1 MVWQLDLY
9 VVILFC
15 GAVVAGAVAVTAWKR
30 PVAAG
35 GRSLAFLMAA
45 IFVWSLAAAIEA
57 AAVGDPAKIFW
68 SKAEYLGIA
77 TTPLLLFLFAL
88 RYSRST
94 VWLTTWKR
102 LLLWT
107 VPVATFGLAVTNDW
121 HHLIWTGFSQATD
134 TEIHLL
140 VYHHGPFF
148 WIHVAYSYSLLI
160 ITSILILKTYSRAR
174 DIHRRQALA
183 LLFALPWPWLG
194 NLIYLAG
201 LTASAGHDFTSLGF
215 TMAGL
220 FLLWGMYRLQLVDL
234 IPVAREKVIESMSE
248 SLIVLDEMGRVAA
261 MNPSAHELLA
271 EIGAPNGKA
280 PASRIVG
287 TPASALFSSWP
298 ELAGQLLRPSAGQ
311 KELTWREGERARFY
325 NLQLSPLVG
334 GTGDVSGWV
343 AVLNDVTQLKQA
355 ETSAVL
361 ARRIAETLQE
371 AGLALSST
379 LDSKETSGMI
389 LKLIQKV
396 IPFDAGAFLVAERP
410 ELRLAGL
417 EGIAEGSNLIGQTYP
432 IAGCQLC
439 NLVVQH
445 RRPLITESIRRE
457 DILLPLPLDFDVRSY
472 LGVPIVFQDH
482 VTGLLAL
489 YSRSV
494 NHFAPGDIRVAELF
508 ANQAAIALQNS
519 RLFRQMSELA
529 VTDNLTGLANRR
541 GFFELAQKEVDRAH
555 RYKRS
560 LCLVMFDIDDFKKVN
575 DTYGHLIGD
584 QVLRVLASTVRKATR
599 TTDTVC
605 RFGGDEF
612 LIIMPEAGQEQ
623 AMATAERLR
632 QKISTE
638 MIVVTA
644 TGQLSLTISLGVV
657 SLDGG
662 AHETVERVIERADAA
677 MYKAKAAGKNRVST

>member
-1 MVWQLDLY
+1 MAWQLDFY
-9 VVILFC
+9 VITLFC

-30 PVAAG
+30 PVTAG
-35 GRSLAFLMAA
+35 GRNLAFLMAA
-45 IFVWSLAAAIEA
+45 IFGWALTAAIEA
-57 AAVGDPAKIFW
+57 AAVADTAKIIW

-88 RYSRST
+88 RYSRSSA
-94 VWLTTWKR
+94 WLTPWKR
-102 LLLWT
+102 VLLWT
-107 VPVATFGLAVTNDW
+107 VPLATLGLAATNEW
-121 HHLIWTGFSQATD
+121 HHLIWTGFSPATD

-160 ITSILILKTYSRAR
+160 ITTILILKTYSRAR
-174 DIHRRQALA
+174 DIQRRQALA

-194 NLIYLAG
+194 NLVYLAG
-201 LTASAGHDFTSLGF
+201 LTASAGHDYTSLGF
-215 TMAGL
+215 TLAGL

-234 IPVAREKVIESMSE
+234 IPVAREKVIESMGE
-248 SLIVLDEMGRVAA
+248 SLIVLDELGRVATI
-261 MNPSAHELLA
+261 NPSAHDLLA
-271 EIGAPNGKA
+271 EIGAPNGNA
-280 PASRIVG
+280 PATRIIG

-298 ELAGQLLRPSAGQ
+298 ELAGHLMRPSAGQ
-311 KELTWREGERARFY
+311 RELTWGEGERARFY
-325 NLQLSPLVG
+325 NLQLSPLAG
-334 GTGDVSGWV
+334 GTEEVSGWV
-343 AVLNDVTQLKQA
+343 AVLYDVTRLKQA

-379 LDSKETSGMI
+379 LNSVETSAMI

-396 IPFDAGAFLVAERP
+396 IPFDAGAFLVAEGP

-417 EGIAEGSNLIGQTYP
+417 EGIAECSNLIGQSYP

-489 YSRSV
+489 YSRGT
-494 NHFAPGDIRVAELF
+494 NHFAAGDVRVAELF
-508 ANQAAIALQNS
+508 ANQAAIALQNA

-541 GFFELAQKEVDRAH
+541 GFFELAEKEAVRAH

-560 LCLVMFDIDDFKKVN
+560 VCMVMFDIDDFKKVN
-575 DTYGHLIGD
+575 DTHGHLIGD
-584 QVLRVLASTVRKATR
+584 QVLRVLASTVRRAIR
-599 TTDTVC
+599 ATDTVC

-612 LIIMPEAGQEQ
+612 LILMPEAGLEQ

-638 MIVVTA
+638 MVVVTA
-644 TGQLSLTISLGVV
+644 GGQFSLTISLGVV

-662 AHETVERVIERADAA
+662 DGETVERLIERADAA
-677 MYKAKAAGKNRVST
+677 MYKAKAAGKNRVSV

>member
-1 MVWQLDLY
+1 MAWQLDLY

-35 GRSLAFLMAA
+35 GRNLAFLMAA
-45 IFVWSLAAAIEA
+45 IFGWALTAAIEA
-57 AAVGDPAKIFW
+57 AAVGDAAKIFW

-77 TTPLLLFLFAL
+77 TTPLLLFFFAL
-88 RYSRST
+88 RYSRSSA
-94 VWLTTWKR
+94 WLTSWKR
-102 LLLWT
+102 VLLWT
-107 VPVATFGLAVTNDW
+107 VPVATFGLAATNDW
-121 HHLIWTGFSQATD
+121 HHLIWAGFSPATD
-134 TEIHLL
+134 TKIHLL

-148 WIHVAYSYSLLI
+148 WLHVAYSYSLLI
-160 ITSILILKTYSRAR
+160 ITSILILRTYARAR
-174 DIHRRQALA
+174 DIQKRQALA
-183 LLFALPWPWLG
+183 LLIALPWPWLG

-201 LTASAGHDFTSLGF
+201 LTASAGHDYTPLGF

-234 IPVAREKVIESMSE
+234 IPVAREKVIESMGE
-248 SLIVLDEMGRVAA
+248 SLIVLDELGRVAA
-261 MNPSAHELLA
+261 MNPSAHQFLA
-271 EIGAPNGKA
+271 EIGAPDGKA
-280 PASRIVG
+280 PVSRIVG
-287 TPASALFSSWP
+287 MPVSALFSSWP
-298 ELAGQLLRPSAGQ
+298 DLAGRLMRPSAGQ
-311 KELTWREGERARFY
+311 MELTWGKGERARFY
-325 NLQLSPLVG
+325 NLQLSPLAG

-343 AVLNDVTQLKQA
+343 AVLYDVTRLKQA
-355 ETSAVL
+355 ETSAVQ

-371 AGLALSST
+371 AGMALSST
-379 LDSKETSGMI
+379 LDSKETSAMI

-396 IPFDAGAFLVAERP
+396 IPFDAGAFLVAEGA

-417 EGIAEGSNLIGQTYP
+417 EGIAEGGNLIGQSYP
-432 IAGCQLC
+432 ITGCQLC

-457 DILLPLPLDFDVRSY
+457 DILLPLPVDFDVRSY
-472 LGVPIVFQDH
+472 LGVPIVFLDH

-489 YSRSV
+489 YSRST
-494 NHFAPGDIRVAELF
+494 NHFAAGDIRVAELF

-529 VTDNLTGLANRR
+529 VTDNLTGLINRR
-541 GFFELAQKEVDRAH
+541 GFFELAEKEVERAH

-560 LCLVMFDIDDFKKVN
+560 LCMVMFDIDDFKKVN
-575 DTYGHLIGD
+575 DTHGHLIGD
-584 QVLRVLASTVRKATR
+584 QVLRVLASTVRRATR
-599 TTDTVC
+599 STDTVC

-612 LIIMPEAGQEQ
+612 LILMPEAGLEQ
-623 AMATAERLR
+623 ATATAERLR

-644 TGQLSLTISLGVV
+644 AGQLSLTISLGVV
-657 SLDGG
+657 CLDGD
-662 AHETVERVIERADAA
+662 ADETVEKLIERADAA
-677 MYKAKAAGKNRVST
+677 MYKAKAAGKNRVFV